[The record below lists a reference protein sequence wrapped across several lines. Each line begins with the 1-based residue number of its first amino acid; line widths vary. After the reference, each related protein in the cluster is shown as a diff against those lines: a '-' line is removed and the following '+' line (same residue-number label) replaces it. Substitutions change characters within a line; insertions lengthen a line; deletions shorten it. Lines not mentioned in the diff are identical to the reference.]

1 MIRCVD
7 RQCALEKRK
16 KNMRLAVALC
26 LFMRTLPINFSLL
39 GGNGNTLK
47 YIKYINIK
55 YIKLKAKRTS
65 IAMIRY
71 LCQTYAT
78 FVTVPTLLGSHYR
91 LPLSSF
97 YDSCCSNIE
106 QVALLY
112 VPITVQ
118 YVYLIVTAG
127 NERGAFFPALQF

>member
-1 MIRCVD
+1 
-7 RQCALEKRK
+7 
-16 KNMRLAVALC
+16 
-26 LFMRTLPINFSLL
+26 
-39 GGNGNTLK
+39 
-47 YIKYINIK
+47 
-55 YIKLKAKRTS
+55 
-65 IAMIRY
+65 MIRY

-78 FVTVPTLLGSHYR
+78 FPTLLGSHYR

-97 YDSCCSNIE
+97 YRFCCSNIE
-106 QVALLY
+106 QVALALY